1 MIHVVKIG
9 GNIIDN
15 KEALQQFLN
24 DFASIQGSKI
34 LIHGGGKIATEVAGK
49 LGITQQMVDGRRITD
64 ALTLDVITM
73 VYAGLIN
80 KNLIAS
86 LQSLGCESIG
96 VCGADGNL
104 ISAQKRDVKDVDY
117 GLVGDHLIVNTS
129 FLSTLLQSD
138 KTVVIAPITHDTK
151 GQLLNTNA
159 DTIAESIASA
169 LAEKEAVQLIYCFD
183 KKGVLED
190 VNDENSVIKSL
201 NDSQV
206 AILKSEG
213 KIHSGMI
220 PKIDNALKTIQKGV
234 QTVIIGHA
242 SEIKNLVNGIGG
254 TKIMK
259 D

>member
-104 ISAQKRDVKDVDY
+104 ISAQKRVVKDIDY

-129 FLSTLLQSD
+129 FLSTLLQSG
-138 KTVVIAPITHDTK
+138 KTIVVAPITHDTK

-213 KIHSGMI
+213 KIHTGMI

>member
-1 MIHVVKIG
+1 MIHVVKVG

-104 ISAQKRDVKDVDY
+104 ISAQKRVVKDIDY

-129 FLSTLLQSD
+129 FLSTLLQSG
-138 KTVVIAPITHDTK
+138 KTIVVAPITHDTK

-213 KIHSGMI
+213 KIHTGMI

>member
-15 KEALQQFLN
+15 KEALQQFLT
-24 DFASIQGSKI
+24 DFASVKGSKI

-49 LGITQQMVDGRRITD
+49 LGIAQQLIDGRRITD
-64 ALTLDVITM
+64 AQTLDVITM

-80 KNLIAS
+80 KNMIAS

-96 VCGADGNL
+96 VCGSDGNL
-104 ISAQKRDVKDVDY
+104 ISAQKRVVKDIDY
-117 GLVGDHLIVNTS
+117 GFVGDHLIVNTS
-129 FLSTLLQSD
+129 FLTTLLQCG
-138 KTVVIAPITHDTK
+138 KTVVLAPITHDNK

-201 NDSQV
+201 NDTQV

-213 KIHSGMI
+213 KIHTGMI

-234 QTVIIGHA
+234 QSVIIGHA

>member
-15 KEALQQFLN
+15 KEALQQFLT

-49 LGITQQMVDGRRITD
+49 LGIAQQMVDGRRITD

-80 KNLIAS
+80 KNLIVS

-104 ISAQKRDVKDVDY
+104 ISAQKRVVKDIDY

-129 FLSTLLQSD
+129 FLSTLLQSK
-138 KTVVIAPITHDTK
+138 KTVVVAPITHDTK

-159 DTIAESIASA
+159 DTIAKSIASA

-206 AILKSEG
+206 AIPKSEG
-213 KIHSGMI
+213 KIHTGMI
-220 PKIDNALKTIQKGV
+220 TKIDNALKTIQKGV

>member
-49 LGITQQMVDGRRITD
+49 LGIAQQLIDGRRITD

-80 KNLIAS
+80 KNMIAS

-104 ISAQKRDVKDVDY
+104 ISAQKRVVKDIDY
-117 GLVGDHLIVNTS
+117 GFVGDHLIVNTS
-129 FLSTLLQSD
+129 FLYTLLQSD

-190 VNDENSVIKSL
+190 VNDKNSVIKSL

-213 KIHSGMI
+213 KIHTGMI

>member
-104 ISAQKRDVKDVDY
+104 ISAQKRVVKDIDY
-117 GLVGDHLIVNTS
+117 GFVGDHLIVNTS
-129 FLSTLLQSD
+129 FLTTLLQCG
-138 KTVVIAPITHDTK
+138 KTIVLAPITHDNK

-190 VNDENSVIKSL
+190 VIDENSVIKSL

-213 KIHSGMI
+213 KIHTGMI

-234 QTVIIGHA
+234 QSVIIGHA
-242 SEIKNLVNGIGG
+242 SEIKNLVNGICG